1 MPVEQL
7 TNSLIHDEF
16 LFLDLVDPSAVASCG
31 LQKLQRIYHSATL
44 FCFLSLRD
52 ERDFQRRESLVLIS
66 ALAPS
71 SPDCFIERIIIWI
84 FEDSS
89 QWTHLKLYRSLE
101 IAFSDELLLI
111 QGL

>member
-84 FEDSS
+84 
-89 QWTHLKLYRSLE
+89 LKTLRNGHTQNFIDLWK
-101 IAFSDELLLI
+101 LLLVTSCC
-111 QGL
+111 